1 MMLVDQDII
10 SMFKEKN
17 KAILIQNLKYDTERN
32 IDSLM
37 ETLNNIINNDF
48 DIAKKNIKSI
58 FDGYD
63 FDLYFCKID
72 NLIDSMKDESYK
84 IITEI
89 IQNKKNTII
98 TDIDSLCFEEE
109 EMKNYYSLIDNTTK
123 TIQITLENN
132 VFNDIIQK
140 GSNSFFKLIEKLKN
154 REGSDLIKN
163 RINDYISIRLYKK
176 LEDKMLSAIRIRDN
190 NLINKGKES
199 YDKYQEITKKTIRL

>member
-1 MMLVDQDII
+1 MLVDQDII

>member
-1 MMLVDQDII
+1 MLVDQDII

-199 YDKYQEITKKTIRL
+199 YDKYQEVTKKTIRL